1 MGGGIMSLPLSPFF
15 MMRQLDI
22 EAVLRDASPRAQLLH
37 LNAAHRRIL
46 IGVEIVGA
54 PVVGEPERTIE
65 LRRRQT
71 AMIPDIQS
79 RDVASAGDGDVPTIA
94 VVDHTLRWGTGRDA
108 LEIAP
113 HRDAPRNA

>member
-1 MGGGIMSLPLSPFF
+1 SS
-15 MMRQLDI
+15 QLVGADLVHLEI
-22 EAVLRDASPRAQLLH
+22 GALTGDKICLARAQLLH